1 MKPIANDINEQEV
14 LAFLERNPDF
24 LSHHVETLKKTNP
37 PSRAL
42 GLGVAD
48 FQKHMIKRLRDD
60 IEEARTVTQYLVEHS
75 RDNISG
81 MHRTFEV
88 ILRLLECRT
97 FEDVVHFI
105 LNDMADILNVDCI
118 AIGIETETTTI
129 LPNSN
134 IALLGK
140 GTIDSLMPDGE
151 IVLQGG
157 FRDGPPSLY
166 HGQAQYIHSHAM
178 CPLDLGEGA
187 PKAIIAFASQHPE
200 GFHPDQAT
208 DLIEFLSGTI
218 SRVIH
223 IWLNQPVL
231 KMPESSKS
239 PHPSKPPSS

>member
-1 MKPIANDINEQEV
+1 MNNIANDINEQEV

-24 LSHHVETLKKTNP
+24 LSHHVEQLTETDP
-37 PSRAL
+37 PSRRL
-42 GLGVAD
+42 GIGVAD
-48 FQKHMIKRLRDD
+48 FQKHMIKRLKND

-88 ILRLLECRT
+88 VIRLLECRT
-97 FEDVVHFI
+97 FEDVVDFI
-105 LNDMADILNVDCI
+105 LTDMAEILNVDLV

-129 LPNSN
+129 LPNTN
-134 IALLGK
+134 IALLEK
-140 GTIDSLMPDGE
+140 GTVNKFTPNNR

-157 FRDGPPSLY
+157 FRDGPHILY
-166 HGQAQYIHSHAM
+166 RAQAEFIHSHAL

-200 GFHPDQAT
+200 GFHPEQAT
-208 DLIEFLSGTI
+208 DLIEFLAGTI
-218 SRVIH
+218 SRVIN

-231 KMPESSKS
+231 KIRNND
-239 PHPSKPPSS
+239 